1 MENNFSGITGWLQMA
16 KSLGRYEGLT
26 NFLKED
32 NNTMTKEDIVAVLIE
47 ISDEYRGKVTKQ

>member
-1 MENNFSGITGWLQMA
+1 MENNFSGITLQMA

>member
-1 MENNFSGITGWLQMA
+1 MENNFSGITLQMA

-26 NFLKED
+26 KFLKED

>member
-1 MENNFSGITGWLQMA
+1 MENNFSDITGWLQMA

-32 NNTMTKEDIVAVLIE
+32 KNTMTKEDIVAVLIE
-47 ISDEYRGKVTKQ
+47 ISDEYRDKVTKQ

>member
-1 MENNFSGITGWLQMA
+1 MENNFSGITEWLQMA

-26 NFLKED
+26 NFLKEG